1 MSCRAS
7 ENGYQAA
14 KKAQMLVK
22 NAQKQR
28 SRLRLRVAAALA
40 FGHCEPL
47 ALGGPLDGEEM
58 LPIALDDVSESE
70 TEPSS
75 EGSEA

>member
-14 KKAQMLVK
+14 KKAQRLVK
-22 NAQKQR
+22 QGQKQR
-28 SRLRLRVAAALA
+28 SRVAAALA
-40 FGHCEPL
+40 FGHGEHL

>member
-28 SRLRLRVAAALA
+28 SRVAAALA